1 MYYRTKTYLA
11 GDWTGDK
18 YAIDKIHFWNDSGYY
33 SIDFVDVHEFKQ
45 SNDGSLNCSIKRSLK
60 ERMDMCKTFVLVVG
74 QNTNSLRSG
83 SCAYCSSYA
92 GDITYS
98 AYCRRGHTIDTRS
111 YIEYECDKAMEA
123 GIKIVVL
130 YNSSRVERFKCPEA
144 VRFRGT
150 HVAMHNNGRWD
161 YQAVRDAIMY

>member
-1 MYYRTKTYLA
+1 MLCLPYT
-11 GDWTGDK
+11 
-18 YAIDKIHFWNDSGYY
+18 
-33 SIDFVDVHEFKQ
+33 
-45 SNDGSLNCSIKRSLK
+45 
-60 ERMDMCKTFVLVVG
+60 
-74 QNTNSLRSG
+74 
-83 SCAYCSSYA
+83 
-92 GDITYS
+92 
-98 AYCRRGHTIDTRS
+98 RGHTIDTRS